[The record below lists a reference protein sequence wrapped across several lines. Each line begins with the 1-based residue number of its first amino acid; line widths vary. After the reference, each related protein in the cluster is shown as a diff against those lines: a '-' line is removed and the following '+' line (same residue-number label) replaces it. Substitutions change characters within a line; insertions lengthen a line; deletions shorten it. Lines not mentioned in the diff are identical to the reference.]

1 VDWAHY
7 FRFSFSDIQG
17 FFSRRTIILTL
28 MAVLLYQTVGVFYQ
42 ALTLQLLRMAPLP
55 ALEIQTPTAV
65 AVLREPLDAY
75 RVIAERNIFGTN
87 EKTIEEKQAENRP
100 APQQDIA
107 LLFDLRGTVAGDAKR
122 GFAVIEEKSS
132 HKQRLVK
139 IGDVISGAR
148 VLRIKRNAL
157 DVLVNDQERTLKM
170 TDKTEAPVLP
180 AAGVQPLP
188 ALPAAA
194 APGGTTVVS
203 RTEISAALAD
213 MGSMLRQALVRPYFK
228 GGVADGFMITNIQP
242 GSMYQRLGIVNGD
255 IIQGVDGN
263 RIKTADDMISFLNT
277 LKGASGATL
286 SLQRGGKSQTL
297 SYQFR

>member
-1 VDWAHY
+1 
-7 FRFSFSDIQG
+7 
-17 FFSRRTIILTL
+17 